1 MQKREQEERKVFDPT
16 LITILAGLLLLS
28 AIFLF
33 MEWSVN
39 WNEDELRV
47 IIQIRDIRN
56 YLAKR
61 RREIPEKEWLQKK
74 YDVLYDTLY
83 EIEEYITGE
92 AEIRY
97 DKK

>member
-1 MQKREQEERKVFDPT
+1 M
-16 LITILAGLLLLS
+16 
-28 AIFLF
+28 
-33 MEWSVN
+33 N

-47 IIQIRDIRN
+47 IIQIRNIRN

>member
-1 MQKREQEERKVFDPT
+1 M
-16 LITILAGLLLLS
+16 
-28 AIFLF
+28 
-33 MEWSVN
+33 N
-39 WNEDELRV
+39 WNEEELRV
-47 IIQIRDIRN
+47 VIQIRDIRN

-74 YDVLYDTLY
+74 YDVLYDTLH

-97 DKK
+97 DEK

>member
-1 MQKREQEERKVFDPT
+1 M
-16 LITILAGLLLLS
+16 
-28 AIFLF
+28 
-33 MEWSVN
+33 N

-47 IIQIRDIRN
+47 VIQIRDIRN

-61 RREIPEKEWLQKK
+61 RQKIPEKEWLQKK

-97 DKK
+97 DEK

>member
-1 MQKREQEERKVFDPT
+1 M
-16 LITILAGLLLLS
+16 
-28 AIFLF
+28 
-33 MEWSVN
+33 N

-47 IIQIRDIRN
+47 VMQIRDISN

-61 RREIPEKEWLQKK
+61 RQEITEKEWLQKK
-74 YDVLYDTLY
+74 YDVLYATLH

-97 DKK
+97 DEK

>member
-1 MQKREQEERKVFDPT
+1 M
-16 LITILAGLLLLS
+16 
-28 AIFLF
+28 
-33 MEWSVN
+33 
-39 WNEDELRV
+39 RV
-47 IIQIRDIRN
+47 VIQIRDIRN

-61 RREIPEKEWLQKK
+61 RQEIPEKEWLQKK